1 MPDVE
6 DRQNIRVV
14 QGCSGAS
21 FLFESIST
29 VSVTRDGGGE
39 HLDGDV
45 TPKPRI
51 PRPINLAHRPGAD
64 ECNNLVRPESGARC
78 Q

>member
-1 MPDVE
+1 VPDVE
-6 DRQNIRVV
+6 DGQNIRVV

-21 FLFESIST
+21 FLFESNPT

-39 HLDGDV
+39 NLDGDV
-45 TPKPRI
+45 TSKSRI
-51 PRPINLAHRPGAD
+51 PGPINLAHRPGAD